1 MVSGS
6 NRESTDEERG
16 VRIEFI
22 PRIVSRRAVLAVRIC
37 ACLFYC
43 PGAKPVYAYPER
55 RVLVSARACSLDC
68 WNCPG
73 SFSVADRA
81 RGSGHCVAAPVRT
94 LEATIMHPGRK
105 GQLWNWER

>member
-55 RVLVSARACSLDC
+55 
-68 WNCPG
+68 
-73 SFSVADRA
+73 
-81 RGSGHCVAAPVRT
+81 
-94 LEATIMHPGRK
+94 
-105 GQLWNWER
+105 